1 MISQNITVGVFFKS
15 SGLCAIIDSHQHV
28 NSKGGGM
35 ITMANDPKKA
45 ITESIACSE
54 SHSGSGD
61 PKLSEIYSV
70 IIPTVKEIQVQNQ

>member
-1 MISQNITVGVFFKS
+1 MTVGVFFKS

-45 ITESIACSE
+45 IIEYANCLLRISLWIW
-54 SHSGSGD
+54 G
-61 PKLSEIYSV
+61 P
-70 IIPTVKEIQVQNQ
+70 